1 MVNEIW
7 SICIYSIIWQLKIML
22 RTMSFM
28 PWEDTTRVSQAWD
41 QPGLHTDGMENAHNK
56 IKMKLHTS
64 DMQTERAWL
73 SEIFLSMSFDTQIN
87 AFQGN
92 NIEEGE
98 IIGSYVYIC
107 LALQNWFSICIV
119 SLSKNWANWRL
130 KIVVEHL
137 AIQGLLYL
145 FIL

>member
-1 MVNEIW
+1 
-7 SICIYSIIWQLKIML
+7 
-22 RTMSFM
+22 
-28 PWEDTTRVSQAWD
+28 
-41 QPGLHTDGMENAHNK
+41 MENAHNK

-73 SEIFLSMSFDTQIN
+73 AEIFVSMSFDTQIN

-92 NIEEGE
+92 NTEEGE

-119 SLSKNWANWRL
+119 SLSKN
-130 KIVVEHL
+130 
-137 AIQGLLYL
+137 
-145 FIL
+145 